1 MRYWPDAVDAPKKYY
16 VHNDQLV
23 VNFVSV
29 IKNNHF
35 HINELQLVRKSA
47 DAVRSPLTEILY
59 IRLSVV
65 GAGGIMFSVCLCV
78 YARASVHA
86 FVHARAE
93 AFTTVLPSTCSLF
106 LSKYIDIWCGY
117 VCGARC
123 RLFAC
128 CPSINQP
135 VYSPVNTHI

>member
-65 GAGGIMFSVCLCV
+65 GARGIIFSVCLCM

-86 FVHARAE
+86 FMHARAE
-93 AFTTVLPSTCSLF
+93 AFTDCF
-106 LSKYIDIWCGY
+106 AID
-117 VCGARC
+117 
-123 RLFAC
+123 L
-128 CPSINQP
+128 
-135 VYSPVNTHI
+135 

>member
-1 MRYWPDAVDAPKKYY
+1 VRYWPDAVDAPKKYY
-16 VHNDQLV
+16 VHNDQLM

-65 GAGGIMFSVCLCV
+65 GAGGIMFSGCLSVCAFMRVRLCM
-78 YARASVHA
+78 
-86 FVHARAE
+86 HARAE
-93 AFTTVLPSTCSLF
+93 AFTDCF
-106 LSKYIDIWCGY
+106 AID
-117 VCGARC
+117 
-123 RLFAC
+123 L
-128 CPSINQP
+128 
-135 VYSPVNTHI
+135 